1 MTSVELYSVA
11 VPPPVGAALRE
22 LESLFDYPLGPNERF
37 RIDHGSDYGRFY
49 SSMGES
55 ACIVVYDGDEPCAT
69 VSASLRTA
77 AGAPAV
83 YGGDLKV
90 RPRARGGRAYLRAA
104 SELARWTAKRAER
117 AYSVVMGGTS
127 ALPDEYSGRAGL
139 PALRRLAGLT
149 VFSLAAA
156 PGGADA
162 AEAPL
167 GTWERAFAELTRG
180 CVVPAGGDP
189 ARRSS
194 SPPRLLLGPGGGAC
208 GRLEDTREAKRL
220 LRLDG
225 SEIKAAHLASFAF
238 RSARSGAALARRAAA
253 LSGAERLFFCVPE
266 ARAAALASELG
277 EGAPAAVYGTG
288 DWPAGDWII
297 SSSEI

>member
-1 MTSVELYSVA
+1 MNKVELYSVA
-11 VPPPVGAALRE
+11 VPQSVGQSLRALERE
-22 LESLFDYPLGPNERF
+22 FDYPLGPDERF
-37 RIDHGSDYGRFY
+37 RIDHGPEYGRFY

-55 ACIVVYDGDEPCAT
+55 ACVVVYDGDEPCAT
-69 VSASLRTA
+69 VSAALRTA

-90 RPRARGGRAYLRAA
+90 HPRARGGKAYHRAA

-117 AYSVVMGGTS
+117 AYSVVMGGTA

-139 PALRRLAGLT
+139 PALRKVAGLT
-149 VFSLAAA
+149 VFSLAAS
-156 PGGADA
+156 PGGADG

-167 GTWERAFAELTRG
+167 GAWERAFGELTRG
-180 CVVPAGGDP
+180 CVVPTGGEP

-194 SPPRLLLGPGGGAC
+194 APPRLLLGPGGAAC
-208 GRLEDTREAKRL
+208 GRLEDTREAKKL
-220 LRLDG
+220 LRLNG
-225 SEIKAAHLASFAF
+225 TEIKAAHLASFAF
-238 RSARSGAALARRAAA
+238 RSARSGVALARRAAA

-266 ARAAALASELG
+266 SRAAELAAELG
-277 EGAPAAVYGTG
+277 AGAPAAVYATG